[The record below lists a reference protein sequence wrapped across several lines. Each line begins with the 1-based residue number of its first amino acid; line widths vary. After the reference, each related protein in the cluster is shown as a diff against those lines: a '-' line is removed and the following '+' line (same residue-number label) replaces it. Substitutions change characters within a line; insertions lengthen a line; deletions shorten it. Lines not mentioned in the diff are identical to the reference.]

1 MENNSW
7 KIVRTRLKFTRIHI
21 FPHDLYMLF
30 VLSDYFA
37 LIISKF
43 KFGGTT
49 LSTFYNRNFIFI
61 SKHKD
66 KIDTIRKKF
75 LILITGWPSKKIFFE
90 SKGLIPL
97 IWSSLYVQDNDGLR
111 LILITN
117 ERQKNRTDRLLRV
130 NSRLEKG
137 EKKKKIEKKKRDT
150 HDSNVF
156 VISESKQFRVRTR
169 TIYFASF
176 VDRWRGTK
184 APLLKGTNVNIWR
197 G

>member
-37 LIISKF
+37 LIISKL

-49 LSTFYNRNFIFI
+49 LFTFYNRNFIFI

-75 LILITGWPSKKIFFE
+75 LILITG
-90 SKGLIPL
+90 
-97 IWSSLYVQDNDGLR
+97 
-111 LILITN
+111 
-117 ERQKNRTDRLLRV
+117 
-130 NSRLEKG
+130 
-137 EKKKKIEKKKRDT
+137 
-150 HDSNVF
+150 
-156 VISESKQFRVRTR
+156 
-169 TIYFASF
+169 
-176 VDRWRGTK
+176 
-184 APLLKGTNVNIWR
+184 
-197 G
+197 

>member
-37 LIISKF
+37 LIISKL

-137 EKKKKIEKKKRDT
+137 EKKKKNRKEKEGYTRFQRIRNFRIETISRQDTNHIFRKFRGQMTRNEGTSVKR
-150 HDSNVF
+150 H
-156 VISESKQFRVRTR
+156 QC
-169 TIYFASF
+169 
-176 VDRWRGTK
+176 
-184 APLLKGTNVNIWR
+184 
-197 G
+197 